1 MAELNAALA
10 KLRKTVG
17 PKGWLDSPDA
27 MRPYLEER
35 RGLFESQA
43 AAVVCPANTDEV
55 AAVVKICHQSGIG
68 IVPQGGNTGLCGGAV
83 AADRQILLNLRRMDR
98 IRAVDTANDT
108 ITVEAGCLL
117 AEVQRAA
124 EQANRLFPLSIAAEG
139 SCQIGGNLATNAG
152 GHNVLRYGNMRDL
165 TLGVEVVLPDGRIWN
180 GLSALR
186 KDNTGYDL
194 RHLFIGS
201 EGTLGVITA
210 AVLKLFPALRQRVT
224 AFAAVSAP
232 ATAMRLL
239 ETLQRATG
247 QSVTSFELICRR
259 ALDFVFSTIPQ
270 TRDPLDTP
278 SSWYLLIE
286 VGTSGDDSGLEAI
299 VENILADALEAG
311 DLADAVLATSDSQRA
326 DFWRLRDSIPE
337 AQRKVGASIKH
348 DVSVPLSQVPTFLER
363 ATAAVTAVDSRV
375 RVCPFGHVGDGNI
388 HFNLSQPV
396 DMDGQA
402 FIQAWA
408 DYNRIVHDIVHE
420 LGGSVS
426 AEHGIGQLKI
436 AEMAR
441 YKDPVALAL
450 MHAIKRALDPDRI
463 MNPGKILPD

>member
-180 GLSALR
+180 
-186 KDNTGYDL
+186 
-194 RHLFIGS
+194 
-201 EGTLGVITA
+201 
-210 AVLKLFPALRQRVT
+210 
-224 AFAAVSAP
+224 
-232 ATAMRLL
+232 
-239 ETLQRATG
+239 
-247 QSVTSFELICRR
+247 QS
-259 ALDFVFSTIPQ
+259 D
-270 TRDPLDTP
+270 
-278 SSWYLLIE
+278 
-286 VGTSGDDSGLEAI
+286 
-299 VENILADALEAG
+299 
-311 DLADAVLATSDSQRA
+311 
-326 DFWRLRDSIPE
+326 
-337 AQRKVGASIKH
+337 
-348 DVSVPLSQVPTFLER
+348 
-363 ATAAVTAVDSRV
+363 
-375 RVCPFGHVGDGNI
+375 
-388 HFNLSQPV
+388 
-396 DMDGQA
+396 
-402 FIQAWA
+402 
-408 DYNRIVHDIVHE
+408 
-420 LGGSVS
+420 
-426 AEHGIGQLKI
+426 
-436 AEMAR
+436 
-441 YKDPVALAL
+441 
-450 MHAIKRALDPDRI
+450 
-463 MNPGKILPD
+463 